1 MVNENANVDNDNQEN
16 IHPNPVQVT
25 VSGAG
30 LDTYI
35 PTIPEVRESDIN
47 TKFKVKRLTP
57 IEGRPTY
64 EKVELMEKELGRNAL
79 AIKVPFGGG
88 KRGCRIWGL
97 RVFGSV
103 LMVEWKMPR
112 TVTG

>member
-1 MVNENANVDNDNQEN
+1 MASRDDRATARAALRTMVNENATVDNDNQEN

-47 TKFKVKRLTP
+47 TKFKVKD
-57 IEGRPTY
+57 
-64 EKVELMEKELGRNAL
+64 
-79 AIKVPFGGG
+79 
-88 KRGCRIWGL
+88 
-97 RVFGSV
+97 
-103 LMVEWKMPR
+103 
-112 TVTG
+112 